1 MDFFKKIFN
10 KNRSNPIARDT
21 EKQHEKY
28 SFESTVKAE
37 DLIAYNA
44 QRFNGQVKPICSAP
58 IKDMYFSR
66 HGFVYVCCHN
76 RSYPVGQYP
85 KDSIKKIWTG
95 EKNNKIRTA
104 LSKNNLSLGCQKCQI
119 DMDNKA
125 YQSVRANHFDLLP
138 LNPDYPTMMEF
149 ELDTTCNLECAMCSG
164 EFSTS
169 IRKNREKLPP
179 LKTFYDSNFVK
190 ELEEFIP
197 HLKETRFSG
206 GEPFLIKIYL
216 ELWDKIVEH
225 NKDCLISV
233 QTNGTVL
240 NTRIKEI
247 LHKGRFEIGV
257 SLDSLDKNTFE
268 TIRQNANF
276 EKVISSIHFFSE
288 YCLQKNTAFRL
299 SMCVLRNNWHEMG
312 EYVEF
317 CNKLNAYAS
326 FHKVINP
333 EKEAIWCLSSKE
345 LNKIYQTLSNYNF
358 GDTTSLNSIALQNI
372 EHFQQYLKQI
382 KIWAQNQ
389 EKYEIE
395 KGVFE
400 NITTAEM
407 KSEFI
412 KDIFREAE
420 NQNLFKEE
428 IAGIHEKLT
437 SVLKKQPED
446 KQRNTILKLKK
457 YNNKVILQSLT
468 LKSVEELQKELSN
481 LG

>member
-1 MDFFKKIFN
+1 MNFFKKLFTQRPLKAN
-10 KNRSNPIARDT
+10 STKDVY
-21 EKQHEKY
+21 EKY
-28 SFESTVKAE
+28 NFKSTVKAE
-37 DLIAYNA
+37 DLVAYNA
-44 QRFNGQVKPICSAP
+44 QRFNGQVNPICSAP

-85 KDSIKKIWTG
+85 HDSIKKIWTG
-95 EKNNKIRTA
+95 EKSKKIRAA
-104 LSKNNLSLGCQKCQI
+104 LFKNNLSLGCQKCQV

-125 YQSVRANHFDLLP
+125 YPSVRANHFDLLP
-138 LNPDYPTMMEF
+138 LNPNYPTMMEF

-179 LKTFYDSNFVK
+179 LKTFYDSNFVN
-190 ELEEFIP
+190 ELKEFIP

-216 ELWDKIVEH
+216 EIWDKIVAQ
-225 NKDCLISV
+225 NSDCLISV

-247 LHKGRFEIGV
+247 LNKGKFEIGV

-276 EKVISSIHFFSE
+276 EKVISNINFFSE
-288 YCLQKNTAFRL
+288 YCSQKNTAFRL

-312 EYVEF
+312 KYVEF
-317 CNKLNAYAS
+317 CNKHNAYTS

-345 LNKIYQTLSNYNF
+345 LNNIYNTLNNYDF
-358 GDTTSLNSIALQNI
+358 GDTSSFNSIALQNI

-382 KIWAQNQ
+382 KTWAENQ
-389 EKYEIE
+389 EKYEKE
-395 KGVFE
+395 KGIFE
-400 NITTAEM
+400 NISTAEM

-412 KDIFREAE
+412 NDILREAE
-420 NQNLFKEE
+420 NQNLSNEETTNIHDKVTLVFKNQ
-428 IAGIHEKLT
+428 
-437 SVLKKQPED
+437 SED
-446 KQRNTILKLKK
+446 EQRNTILKLKK

-468 LKSVEELQKELSN
+468 LKSIDELQKELSN